1 MRASDENTNDPSGT
15 PSPDCLLRAIV
26 ESSDDAIISKD
37 LNGIVISWNQS
48 AERIF
53 GFSAGEMLGQ
63 TMTVLVP
70 PDRLQEDDNLL
81 QKVRMGDRIDRFET
95 MRKRK
100 NGEMID
106 VAVSVAPVYSPSGRI
121 VGASKVVRDISEAKR
136 ATPPDLLLAAIVNSS
151 DDAIISKNLD
161 GTITSWN
168 SGAQRLFGY
177 APEEIIGQSVFKLI
191 PPDRRDEEPKIIER
205 LRRGERVD
213 HFETLRLRK
222 NGEQF
227 PISLTISPVR
237 NAKGVIVGASK
248 IARDI
253 SELKAIAKEREV
265 LLQSERTAR
274 MQAELA
280 NRMKDDFLSTIS
292 HELRTPLNAILGWT
306 EILASSKGDRGDFTL
321 GIDVIRRNARM
332 QARLVEDLL
341 DLGRISSGKMKLN
354 VEPANL
360 REIVIEAIASVQ
372 HAADSKRIA
381 IKSHLDDFRGVLM
394 GDTKRLQQ
402 VVWNLLANA
411 IKFTGKGG
419 LVSVHLAQVGSDLTL
434 TITDNGCGISANF
447 LPFLFE
453 RFRQADAST
462 TRQQRGLG
470 IGLALVK
477 DLVDLHGGKVRCESK
492 GEGQGA
498 MFVVTLPISVVVLAE
513 VESRNPPVAAAAGS
527 VADLTGIRVLALD
540 DDTDSVDV
548 VKRILSTRGAE
559 VRIAFSVS
567 EAMTILRTFTPDVIL
582 SDIGMPGQDG
592 YDFIRQLREH
602 SFFAGIPAV
611 ALTALARSEDRTRA
625 LDAGFQSHIAK
636 PLSAVE
642 VVSVVRSLGR
652 LRGSRDR
659 VVGLSR

>member
-1 MRASDENTNDPSGT
+1 MPPPDEETDFSLET

-26 ESSDDAIISKD
+26 DSSDDAIIAKD
-37 LNGIVISWNQS
+37 LNGNVTSWNKS
-48 AERIF
+48 AERMF
-53 GFSAGEMLGQ
+53 GYSAEEMLGRPIA
-63 TMTVLVP
+63 VLVP
-70 PDRLQEDDNLL
+70 PDRIHEEENFI
-81 QKVRMGDRIDRFET
+81 QKVRMGDRIDHFET
-95 MRKRK
+95 MRQRK
-100 NGEMID
+100 NGDLVD
-106 VAVSVAPVYSPSGRI
+106 VAVSVAPVYSASGRI
-121 VGASKVVRDISEAKR
+121 VGASKVARDISEAKR
-136 ATPPDLLLAAIVNSS
+136 ATPADLLLAAIVNSS

-177 APEEIIGQSVFKLI
+177 APEEIIGQSVIKLI
-191 PPDRRDEEPKIIER
+191 PADRRDEEPRIIER

-213 HFETLRLRK
+213 HFETVRVRK
-222 NGEQF
+222 NGELF

-237 NAKGVIVGASK
+237 NSSGTIVGASK

-253 SELKAIAKEREV
+253 SELKAIAKEREA
-265 LLQSERTAR
+265 LLQSERSAR
-274 MQAELA
+274 AQAEYA

-306 EILASSKGDRGDFTL
+306 EILASSKGDRSDVVL
-321 GIDVIRRNARM
+321 GIDVIRRNANM
-332 QARLVEDLL
+332 QARLIEDLL

-354 VEPANL
+354 IEPANL
-360 REIVIEAIASVQ
+360 KAIVIEAMASVQ
-372 HAADSKRIA
+372 HAADSKRIS
-381 IKSHLDDFRGVLM
+381 IKSHLDDVRSLLM

-411 IKFTGKGG
+411 IKFTDHGG
-419 LVSVHLAQVGSDLTL
+419 LVSIHLAQIGSNLTL
-434 TITDNGCGISANF
+434 TIADNGRGIAAHF
-447 LPFLFE
+447 MPHLFE

-462 TRQQRGLG
+462 TRQQGGIG

-477 DLVDLHGGKVRCESK
+477 ELVDLHGGKVRAESK

-498 MFVVTLPISVVVLAE
+498 MFVVALPLSAVKSSPEGEAHPAGVAEGTL
-513 VESRNPPVAAAAGS
+513 
-527 VADLTGIRVLALD
+527 ADLAGIRVLALD
-540 DDTDSVDV
+540 DDPDSVDV
-548 VKRILSTRGAE
+548 VKRIVATRGAD
-559 VRIAFSVS
+559 VRIAGSVP
-567 EAMTILRTFTPDVIL
+567 EAMAILRTYTPDVIL

-636 PLSAVE
+636 PLAAAE
-642 VVSVVRSLGR
+642 VVAVVRSLGR
-652 LRGSRDR
+652 LRTARDR
-659 VVGLSR
+659 AARLPR